1 MTTHTT
7 QFSKKMFQLM
17 DDERMTQ
24 KDLLDRLSSRYGFA
38 SSQPF
43 LSKLNLDRK
52 GEIWPSSQF
61 VYHVA
66 NAFDV
71 TPDALLLPVDLEMGK
86 EISAMAKIMMSLDDA
101 GRAKLLATARGMVKD
116 QAEDR
121 QKTLT
126 TIDALIKLIE
136 TNGSREIKD
145 RASEIVGR
153 FIPSVL
159 IA

>member
-1 MTTHTT
+1 M
-7 QFSKKMFQLM
+7 
-17 DDERMTQ
+17 
-24 KDLLDRLSSRYGFA
+24 
-38 SSQPF
+38 
-43 LSKLNLDRK
+43 
-52 GEIWPSSQF
+52 
-61 VYHVA
+61 A

-71 TPDALLLPVDLEMGK
+71 TPDALLLKVDLEMGK

-116 QAEDR
+116 QAADR

-145 RASEIVGR
+145 RASEIIGR